1 MKGKALVVFSFLFLF
16 SALSVL
22 AQGNTKF
29 SVAYLVEDLLDVSA
43 SDISEYSRKDANGNY
58 YAIFKVKAGNVGDDV
73 SAYKFDFGTYAHE
86 VHTVKNK
93 LWIYVQGGA
102 SKVTISRDGYETLAD
117 FSLHTTVIPG
127 RVYDMTLL
135 ASSSTFASAGELQFK
150 VTPSNIKAVV
160 MYKEEF
166 SDGEYQ
172 ELGVTVDGVLT
183 KNVEPGAYLYRVSA
197 DLYKDSEGRVEL
209 ADDRS
214 GYMEVVT
221 LTPTFSN
228 VVIKTD
234 EGADIYID
242 GLKKGTGVWSGR
254 LDAGEYYVDCKK
266 KGHKM
271 LQENIVI
278 PESCDTTI
286 TFPPLEAIYGEF
298 TMFSSPSG
306 AKVTI
311 DGNTFEQS
319 TPGYFKWYSGSY
331 KVQVSKEGYDTAE
344 VEIEVVEDEIRE
356 YSVTLK
362 KYVPKQVGRG
372 DVYSSSSKVGT
383 AVDLGLPSGL
393 KWATC
398 NIGAAEPWEYGDYF
412 SWGEIFTKGS
422 YKRSNSETYDLNID
436 DISGSAQYDAAT
448 AKWGVSWRMPTASDF
463 RELINNCK
471 WTWITFN
478 GVDGYEVRG
487 KNNNYIFLPAA
498 GYCDDSTVAG
508 DREGGC
514 YFSATPHNSAGN
526 AYYLQIN
533 MNDRVVDW
541 YERCIGFSVRP
552 VSDK

>member
-1 MKGKALVVFSFLFLF
+1 MKGKAFLFFLILVLF
-16 SALSVL
+16 SAFSVS
-22 AQGNTKF
+22 AQGDTKF

-43 SDISEYSRKDANGNY
+43 SDISEYSRRDANGNY
-58 YAIFKVKAGNVGDDV
+58 YAIFKVKSGNVGDDV
-73 SAYKFDFGTYAHE
+73 SAYKFDFGMYDHE
-86 VHTVKNK
+86 VHIVKNR

-102 SKVTISRDGYETLAD
+102 TRVTISRDGYESLED
-117 FSLHTTVIPG
+117 FSLHTTVTPG
-127 RVYDMTLL
+127 HVYDMTLL
-135 ASSSTFASAGELQFK
+135 ASSSTLASAGELQFK

-166 SDGEYQ
+166 SDDGYQ
-172 ELGVTVDGVLT
+172 ELGVTVDGMLT
-183 KNVEPGAYLYRVSA
+183 KNVAPGAYLYRVSA

-228 VVIKTD
+228 VVLKTD

-298 TMFSSPSG
+298 TMFSDPSG

-319 TPGYFKWYSGSY
+319 TPGYFKWYAGTY
-331 KVQVSKEGYDTAE
+331 DALISKEGYDTVKVE
-344 VEIEVVEDEIRE
+344 VEIVEDDIRE
-356 YSVTLK
+356 YKAKLNKATSKNTASAVSV
-362 KYVPKQVGRG
+362 
-372 DVYSSSSKVGT
+372 KVAA

-393 KWATC
+393 KWAAC
-398 NIGAAEPWEYGDYF
+398 NIGAAMPWEYGDYY
-412 SWGEIFTKGS
+412 SWGEVFIKES
-422 YKRSNSETYDLNID
+422 YKRSNSETYDLKIG
-436 DISGSAQYDAAT
+436 DISGNPQYDVAA
-448 AKWGVSWRMPTASDF
+448 AKWGLSWHMPTAVDF
-463 RELINNCK
+463 KELVDNCK
-471 WTWITFN
+471 WTWITYN

-487 KNNNYIFLPAA
+487 KNNNTIFLPAA
-498 GYCDDSTVAG
+498 GYCDDSTVSG

-514 YFSATPHNSAGN
+514 YFSSTPHSNGSN
-526 AYYLQIN
+526 AYYLQMDANGCSI
-533 MNDRVVDW
+533 DW

>member
-1 MKGKALVVFSFLFLF
+1 
-16 SALSVL
+16 
-22 AQGNTKF
+22 
-29 SVAYLVEDLLDVSA
+29 
-43 SDISEYSRKDANGNY
+43 
-58 YAIFKVKAGNVGDDV
+58 
-73 SAYKFDFGTYAHE
+73 
-86 VHTVKNK
+86 
-93 LWIYVQGGA
+93 
-102 SKVTISRDGYETLAD
+102 
-117 FSLHTTVIPG
+117 
-127 RVYDMTLL
+127 
-135 ASSSTFASAGELQFK
+135 
-150 VTPSNIKAVV
+150 

-166 SDGEYQ
+166 SGDGYR
-172 ELGVTVDGVLT
+172 ELGVTNDGVLT
-183 KNVEPGAYLYRVSA
+183 KNLEPGAYLYRVSA
-197 DLYKDSEGRVEL
+197 DLYKDCEGRVEL
-209 ADDRS
+209 DDDRG

-228 VVIKTD
+228 VVLKTD

-311 DGNTFEQS
+311 DGHTFEQS
-319 TPGYFKWYSGSY
+319 TPGYFKWYTGSY
-331 KVQVSKEGYDTAE
+331 KVLVSKAGYDTAE
-344 VEIEVVEDEIRE
+344 VEIEVVEDEIKE
-356 YSVTLK
+356 YKATLK
-362 KYVPKQVGRG
+362 KYDPKKADQSVPA
-372 DVYSSSSKVGT
+372 SASEKVAV

-393 KWATC
+393 KWAAC
-398 NIGAAEPWEYGDYF
+398 NIGAANPWEYGNYY
-412 SWGEIFTKGS
+412 SWGEVFTKES
-422 YKRSNSETYDLNID
+422 YKRSNSETYDLKIG

-448 AKWGVSWRMPTASDF
+448 ARLGAAWRMPTAVEF
-463 RELINNCK
+463 KELVDNCK
-471 WTWITFN
+471 WTWITYN

-487 KNNNYIFLPAA
+487 KNNNSIFLPAA
-498 GYCDDSTVAG
+498 GYCDDSMVAG

-514 YFSATPHNSAGN
+514 YFSSTPHSSAGS

-533 MNDRVVDW
+533 MNERIIDW
-541 YERCIGFSVRP
+541 YERCIGFSIRP